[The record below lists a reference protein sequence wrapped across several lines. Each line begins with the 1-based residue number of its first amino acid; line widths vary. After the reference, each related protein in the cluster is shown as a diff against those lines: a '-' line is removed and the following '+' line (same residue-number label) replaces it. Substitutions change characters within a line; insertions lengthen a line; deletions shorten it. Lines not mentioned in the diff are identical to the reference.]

1 MQRLSISKGHAFIL
15 VYSVVSRPSLDEL
28 RSIYQEIVSIRGA
41 DLSNIPVMLVGNK
54 CDETASLR
62 EVTPAEGSQLAKS
75 WKCGFM
81 ETSAKT
87 DHNVKELFQE
97 LLQLERRRTMSL
109 QPDSKTSRSRF
120 NRDLLKAKCRVMWSR
135 DGERRRYIEGYT
147 EKAFSVFKNS
157 GPRASKNDRFSEP
170 DFVQ

>member
-15 VYSVVSRPSLDEL
+15 VYSVVSRQSLDEL
-28 RSIYQEIVSIRGA
+28 RAIYQEIVSIRGSDVDA
-41 DLSNIPVMLVGNK
+41 IPVMLVGNK
-54 CDETASLR
+54 CDESASLR
-62 EVTPAEGSQLAKS
+62 EVTTSEGSALSKT

-109 QPDSKTSRSRF
+109 QPDTKTSRSR
-120 NRDLLKAKCRVMWSR
+120 DMLKAKCRVM
-135 DGERRRYIEGYT
+135 
-147 EKAFSVFKNS
+147 
-157 GPRASKNDRFSEP
+157 
-170 DFVQ
+170 